1 MAKINRSSVTGRF
14 ITAAKAKKSPK
25 TTQTETVKRKPKKK
39 KMKAVKGGNKPKA
52 KEIDMDLWE
61 YDELMR

>member
-14 ITAAKAKKSPK
+14 ITAAKAKKNPK
-25 TTQTETVKRKPKKK
+25 TTQTETVKRKK

-52 KEIDMDLWE
+52 KTVDMDLWE
-61 YDELMR
+61 YDEFRH